1 MRNSTAWLSV
11 MWKSLITE
19 KSKFTCFGPIRLLRA
34 QVPNRGTTVFVKAAG
49 LNHLWAV
56 GLGNTG
62 FTPGTQFSRL
72 LTENPVPGESHE
84 PVSSAWPLCAVAIT
98 LSCQPPANW
107 FTTPPRFNIGCPL
120 PNGSEYSVLATKRCG

>member
-56 GLGNTG
+56 GLGDTG
-62 FTPGTQFSRL
+62 FTPATQLSRL

-84 PVSSAWPLCAVAIT
+84 PVSSAWPLCAVAIMLT
-98 LSCQPPANW
+98 CQPPTTRSA
-107 FTTPPRFNIGCPL
+107 TPPWFNQRCPL
-120 PNGSEYSVLATKRCG
+120 PKGNV